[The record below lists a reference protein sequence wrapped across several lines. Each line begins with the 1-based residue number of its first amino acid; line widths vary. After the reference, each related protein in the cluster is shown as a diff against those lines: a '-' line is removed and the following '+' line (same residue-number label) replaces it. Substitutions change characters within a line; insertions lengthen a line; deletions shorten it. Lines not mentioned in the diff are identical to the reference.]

1 VGERTGR
8 IFRLGQKLKVK
19 VVRVNLEERKV
30 DFELVETGKAETKGD
45 DGSKRPRKGQV
56 SPAAKEMAADHDK
69 KRRGKQGKKPA
80 GAGKKAPDS
89 KKPGSK
95 KRKPGLNKTRA
106 GSLNAAAKSGAGKK
120 KSPRPKQ

>member
-1 VGERTGR
+1 MVGERTGR

-19 VVRVNLEERKV
+19 VVRVNLEERKI
-30 DFELVETGKAETKGD
+30 DFELVETGKAETKSD
-45 DGSKRPRKGQV
+45 DGSKRPRKGKV

-69 KRRGKQGKKPA
+69 KRRGKQGKKSA
-80 GAGKKAPDS
+80 GAGKKSA
-89 KKPGSK
+89 GSK

-106 GSLNAAAKSGAGKK
+106 GSPNAAAKSGAGKK